1 MNIFYQLIGFG
12 ALIAMGLS
20 YWQNDKRTILL
31 WQVVANLIFAIHYT
45 LLHARSGALC
55 SFFQIVVLLLF
66 PLQEKFNWSKLV
78 TAIPIVAVFLLI
90 AVVTYEAPVTVL
102 PIVASLAALLPFF
115 QTRRRVI
122 QMAGI
127 ASGLSWLMYVIAV
140 RSYSGMVTESVLTII
155 TAASLLKKE
164 TRKPCTDRS
173 PGILPG
179 ESAEGVRRVRRSAS
193 APAPWMRRCSGGHGR
208 RACHVSL
215 RRTGWLLS
223 ARPVSACGGLRE
235 YPVSFALPWNIPPFV
250 LLPLS

>member
-31 WQVVANLIFAIHYT
+31 WQGGANPIHYT

-66 PLQEKFNWSKLV
+66 LLQEKFNWSKLV

-90 AVVTYEAPVTVL
+90 AVVTYETPVTVL

-115 QTRRRVI
+115 QSRRWVI
-122 QMAGI
+122 QVAGI
-127 ASGLSWLMYVIAV
+127 ASGLSWLVYVIAV

-164 TRKPCTDRS
+164 SRKP
-173 PGILPG
+173 
-179 ESAEGVRRVRRSAS
+179 
-193 APAPWMRRCSGGHGR
+193 
-208 RACHVSL
+208 
-215 RRTGWLLS
+215 
-223 ARPVSACGGLRE
+223 
-235 YPVSFALPWNIPPFV
+235 
-250 LLPLS
+250 

>member
-31 WQVVANLIFAIHYT
+31 WQVVANPIHYT
-45 LLHARSGALC
+45 LLHACSGALC

-66 PLQEKFNWSKLV
+66 LLQEKFNWSKLV

-90 AVVTYEAPVTVL
+90 AVVTYETPVTVL

-115 QTRRRVI
+115 QSRRVI

-127 ASGLSWLMYVIAV
+127 ASGLSWLVYVIVV

-164 TRKPCTDRS
+164 TRKP
-173 PGILPG
+173 
-179 ESAEGVRRVRRSAS
+179 
-193 APAPWMRRCSGGHGR
+193 
-208 RACHVSL
+208 
-215 RRTGWLLS
+215 
-223 ARPVSACGGLRE
+223 
-235 YPVSFALPWNIPPFV
+235 
-250 LLPLS
+250 

>member
-31 WQVVANLIFAIHYT
+31 WQVVANLIFAIHYA

-66 PLQEKFNWSKLV
+66 LLQEKFNWSKLV

-90 AVVTYEAPVTVL
+90 AAVTYETPVTVL

-115 QTRRRVI
+115 QSRRQVVI
-122 QMAGI
+122 QAAGI
-127 ASGLSWLMYVIAV
+127 VSGLSWLVYVIAV

-164 TRKPCTDRS
+164 TRKP
-173 PGILPG
+173 
-179 ESAEGVRRVRRSAS
+179 
-193 APAPWMRRCSGGHGR
+193 
-208 RACHVSL
+208 
-215 RRTGWLLS
+215 
-223 ARPVSACGGLRE
+223 
-235 YPVSFALPWNIPPFV
+235 
-250 LLPLS
+250 

>member
-12 ALIAMGLS
+12 ALIFMGLS

-45 LLHARSGALC
+45 LLHACSGALC

-66 PLQEKFNWSKLV
+66 LLQEKFNWSKLV

-90 AVVTYEAPVTVL
+90 AVVTYETPVTVL

-115 QTRRRVI
+115 QSRRRVI
-122 QMAGI
+122 QVAGI
-127 ASGLSWLMYVIAV
+127 ASGLSWLVYVIAV

-164 TRKPCTDRS
+164 TRKP
-173 PGILPG
+173 
-179 ESAEGVRRVRRSAS
+179 
-193 APAPWMRRCSGGHGR
+193 
-208 RACHVSL
+208 
-215 RRTGWLLS
+215 
-223 ARPVSACGGLRE
+223 
-235 YPVSFALPWNIPPFV
+235 
-250 LLPLS
+250 

>member
-45 LLHARSGALC
+45 LLHACSGALC

-66 PLQEKFNWSKLV
+66 LLQEKFNWSKLV

-90 AVVTYEAPVTVL
+90 AVVTVL

-127 ASGLSWLMYVIAV
+127 ASGLSWLVYVIAV

-164 TRKPCTDRS
+164 TRKP
-173 PGILPG
+173 
-179 ESAEGVRRVRRSAS
+179 
-193 APAPWMRRCSGGHGR
+193 
-208 RACHVSL
+208 
-215 RRTGWLLS
+215 
-223 ARPVSACGGLRE
+223 
-235 YPVSFALPWNIPPFV
+235 
-250 LLPLS
+250 

>member
-66 PLQEKFNWSKLV
+66 LLQEKFNWSKLV

-90 AVVTYEAPVTVL
+90 AVVTYETVL

-127 ASGLSWLMYVIAV
+127 ASGLSWLVYVIAV

-164 TRKPCTDRS
+164 TRKP
-173 PGILPG
+173 
-179 ESAEGVRRVRRSAS
+179 
-193 APAPWMRRCSGGHGR
+193 
-208 RACHVSL
+208 
-215 RRTGWLLS
+215 
-223 ARPVSACGGLRE
+223 
-235 YPVSFALPWNIPPFV
+235 
-250 LLPLS
+250 

>member
-66 PLQEKFNWSKLV
+66 LLQEKFNWSRLV

-90 AVVTYEAPVTVL
+90 AVVTYETPVTVL
-102 PIVASLAALLPFF
+102 PIVASLVALLPFF
-115 QTRRRVI
+115 QSRQRVI
-122 QMAGI
+122 QA
-127 ASGLSWLMYVIAV
+127 AGLSWLVYVIAV

-164 TRKPCTDRS
+164 S
-173 PGILPG
+173 
-179 ESAEGVRRVRRSAS
+179 RRS
-193 APAPWMRRCSGGHGR
+193 
-208 RACHVSL
+208 
-215 RRTGWLLS
+215 
-223 ARPVSACGGLRE
+223 
-235 YPVSFALPWNIPPFV
+235 
-250 LLPLS
+250 

>member
-66 PLQEKFNWSKLV
+66 LLQEKFNWSKLV
-78 TAIPIVAVFLLI
+78 TAIPIVA
-90 AVVTYEAPVTVL
+90 
-102 PIVASLAALLPFF
+102 SLAALLPFF
-115 QTRRRVI
+115 QSRRRVI
-122 QMAGI
+122 QVAGI
-127 ASGLSWLMYVIAV
+127 ASGLSWLVYVIAV

-164 TRKPCTDRS
+164 SRKP
-173 PGILPG
+173 
-179 ESAEGVRRVRRSAS
+179 
-193 APAPWMRRCSGGHGR
+193 
-208 RACHVSL
+208 
-215 RRTGWLLS
+215 
-223 ARPVSACGGLRE
+223 
-235 YPVSFALPWNIPPFV
+235 
-250 LLPLS
+250 

>member
-45 LLHARSGALC
+45 LLHAYSGALC

-66 PLQEKFNWSKLV
+66 LLQEKFNWSKLV

-90 AVVTYEAPVTVL
+90 AVVTYETPVTVL

-115 QTRRRVI
+115 QSRRRVI
-122 QMAGI
+122 QVAGI
-127 ASGLSWLMYVIAV
+127 ASGLSWLVYVIAV

-155 TAASLLKKE
+155 TAAS
-164 TRKPCTDRS
+164 
-173 PGILPG
+173 
-179 ESAEGVRRVRRSAS
+179 VV
-193 APAPWMRRCSGGHGR
+193 
-208 RACHVSL
+208 
-215 RRTGWLLS
+215 
-223 ARPVSACGGLRE
+223 GGLGVLGGAVAHVVRIVQRDKRQSAAIKAMQE
-235 YPVSFALPWNIPPFV
+235 EQTIICYGLRGALQGLIESGCNGPCKDALGKLDKHLNQKAHTSSTEV
-250 LLPLS
+250 

>member
-31 WQVVANLIFAIHYT
+31 WQVVANPIHYT

-66 PLQEKFNWSKLV
+66 LLQEKFNWSRLV

-90 AVVTYEAPVTVL
+90 AVVTYETPVTVL

-127 ASGLSWLMYVIAV
+127 ASGLSWLVYVIVV

-164 TRKPCTDRS
+164 SRKP
-173 PGILPG
+173 
-179 ESAEGVRRVRRSAS
+179 
-193 APAPWMRRCSGGHGR
+193 
-208 RACHVSL
+208 
-215 RRTGWLLS
+215 
-223 ARPVSACGGLRE
+223 
-235 YPVSFALPWNIPPFV
+235 
-250 LLPLS
+250 